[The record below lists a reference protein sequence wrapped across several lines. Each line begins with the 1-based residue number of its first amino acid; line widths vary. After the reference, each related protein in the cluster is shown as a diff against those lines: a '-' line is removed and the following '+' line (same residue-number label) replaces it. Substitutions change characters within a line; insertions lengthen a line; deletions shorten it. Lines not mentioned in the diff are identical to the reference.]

1 MRAVTRVVVGAQAP
15 PVESWSAADAAV
27 TANGWGDRFGGG
39 AADPAAVVVLTVPAP
54 VVALPPAAPPAG
66 VVVPAAPSFA
76 TAGAVLSLD
85 GVVVDVDDDEVV
97 VELPA
102 VVSVSPRPSS
112 VLEPNAVV
120 ITTMSSTRASPPS
133 TIGHR
138 GSAQFGPN
146 PP

>member
-1 MRAVTRVVVGAQAP
+1 MRAVTRVVVGAHAP

-27 TANGWGDRFGGG
+27 TANACGDRFGGG
-39 AADPAAVVVLTVPAP
+39 AADAAVVVVLTEVAP
-54 VVALPPAAPPAG
+54 VAGPPVAAPLAG
-66 VVVPAAPSFA
+66 VVPAAPPLVA
-76 TAGAVLSLD
+76 AGDVLSLD
-85 GVVVDVDDDEVV
+85 GVVVDVVDEVV

-102 VVSVSPRPSS
+102 VVSVSRDLSS